1 MRRMQPSL
9 ARTTAALALACICG
23 ACASRNPGRASIDA
37 ASAATVPPVAT
48 SGHSP
53 ASATAPGDASVVA
66 TPVSRPSAPAT
77 TASST
82 ASTGAGGGPTAPGTQ
97 VDGASEPLVAV
108 VAGRPV
114 YVSELLTQWVYA
126 RNFEVLKQLDNLALG
141 RIVAAEAQRL
151 GVTVPPSLVTAAAE
165 ESVVALEAEVKKK
178 NPKLGFD
185 TYVDRVLGLD
195 PIRYR
200 ERLRDDALRQLLADR
215 VARAWLLGS
224 ERREVRIIVAK
235 DESVRDAVQKELAAN
250 RDFSE
255 AAREHSSDPSGALGG
270 RIPPVVRGDA
280 PIAKL
285 AFSNEV
291 KRVVGPIQEAGRW
304 LFLVVDEEPAVVAGG
319 WDRIAAQVETDL
331 RSRAV
336 DELEIAQWRGAMQAR
351 YEVDFQPFLRLVGQL
366 PR

>member
-1 MRRMQPSL
+1 MKSSLVQSHGLLVLACLFAACATPNPRRASSDAASSGAIASNASIPPDATSNQTRSV
-9 ARTTAALALACICG
+9 ASISTTSTVETTAG
-23 ACASRNPGRASIDA
+23 ASKASTTPTDQQPVA
-37 ASAATVPPVAT
+37 ASAAQPEV
-48 SGHSP
+48 
-53 ASATAPGDASVVA
+53 
-66 TPVSRPSAPAT
+66 
-77 TASST
+77 
-82 ASTGAGGGPTAPGTQ
+82 
-97 VDGASEPLVAV
+97 ASEPLVAI

-151 GVTVPPSLVTAAAE
+151 GVMVPPSLVTAAAE
-165 ESVVALEAEVKKK
+165 ESVSALEAEVKKK

-215 VARAWLLGS
+215 VARAWLLGC
-224 ERREVRIIVAK
+224 ERREVRIVVAK
-235 DESVRDAVQKELAAN
+235 EESVRDAVQKDLAAG

-255 AAREHSSDPSGALGG
+255 IAREHSMDPSGLEGG
-270 RIPPVVRGDA
+270 RIPAVVRGDA

-285 AFSNEV
+285 AFSSAPNQ
-291 KRVVGPIQEAGRW
+291 VVGPIQESGRW
-304 LFLVVDEEPAVVAGG
+304 LFLVVDAQPPVVAGS
-319 WDRIAAQVETDL
+319 WEQIAPQVELDL
-331 RSRAV
+331 RARAV
-336 DELEIAQWRGAMQAR
+336 EELEIAQWRSAMQAR
-351 YEVDFQPFLRLVGQL
+351 YEVDFQPFLRLVGQI

>member
-1 MRRMQPSL
+1 MKPSVAPTSCLLAFACMLASCATPNPRRS
-9 ARTTAALALACICG
+9 
-23 ACASRNPGRASIDA
+23 SVDA
-37 ASAATVPPVAT
+37 AAPVGMESAADPGAPTVVAPAPAPAVDAAP
-48 SGHSP
+48 SKPGAEAASSRQAP
-53 ASATAPGDASVVA
+53 ASAPGAQAEAAP
-66 TPVSRPSAPAT
+66 
-77 TASST
+77 
-82 ASTGAGGGPTAPGTQ
+82 
-97 VDGASEPLVAV
+97 EPLVAV

-141 RIVAAEAQRL
+141 RIVAAEALRL

-165 ESVVALEAEVKKK
+165 ESVAALEAEVKKK

-185 TYVDRVLGLD
+185 SYVDRVLGLD

-215 VARAWLLGS
+215 VARAWLLGA
-224 ERREVRIIVAK
+224 ERREVRIVVAK
-235 DESVRDAVQKELAAN
+235 EESARDLVQRDLAAG

-255 AAREHSSDPSGALGG
+255 IAREHSMDPSGAQGG

-285 AFSNEV
+285 AFSSEAG
-291 KRVVGPIQEAGRW
+291 KVVGPIQEAGRW
-304 LFLVVDEEPAVVAGG
+304 LFLMVDAQPSVVAGP
-319 WDRIAAQVETDL
+319 WEQVAPQVEADL
-331 RSRAV
+331 RARAV
-336 DELEIAQWRGAMQAR
+336 EELEIAQWRAAMQAR
-351 YEVDFQPFLRLVGQL
+351 YEVDFQPFLRLVGQI

>member
-1 MRRMQPSL
+1 MEAL
-9 ARTTAALALACICG
+9 ARPRLIVVALAGLLSACAAPNPRRSSTEVGSAGPAPAQPTSVPSPAPVPAAAPQTAAAAAAPAVTNPAAAKDPSAALAE
-23 ACASRNPGRASIDA
+23 
-37 ASAATVPPVAT
+37 
-48 SGHSP
+48 SP
-53 ASATAPGDASVVA
+53 AQS
-66 TPVSRPSAPAT
+66 
-77 TASST
+77 
-82 ASTGAGGGPTAPGTQ
+82 
-97 VDGASEPLVAV
+97 ASEPLVAV

-151 GVTVPPSLVTAAAE
+151 GVSIAPSLVTAAAE

-215 VARAWLLGS
+215 VARAWLLGM
-224 ERREVRIIVAK
+224 ERREVRIVVAK
-235 DESVRDAVQKELAAN
+235 EESVRDAVQRELAEG

-255 AAREHSSDPSGALGG
+255 IARQHSMDPSGAAGG
-270 RIPPVVRGDA
+270 RIPPVVKGDS

-285 AFSNEV
+285 AFSTEPS
-291 KRVVGPIQEAGRW
+291 KIAGPIQEAGRW
-304 LFLVVDEEPAVVAGG
+304 LFLLVDAEPPVVSGA
-319 WDRIAAQVETDL
+319 WDQIAAQVETDL
-331 RSRAV
+331 RARAV
-336 DELEIAQWRGAMQAR
+336 EELEIAQWRAAMQAR
-351 YEVDFQPFLRLVGQL
+351 YEVDFQPFLRLVGQI